1 MSSGMFNV
9 MYQAGLT
16 KSEDMNKD
24 KMRNNSNSSDVE
36 MLCNS
41 LDRVADGLNHLA
53 DVLDKSF
60 SIRNSEL
67 ESHN

>member
-16 KSEDMNKD
+16 KPEDVDND
-24 KMRNNSNSSDVE
+24 KKRNNSNSSDVE

-41 LDRVADGLNHLA
+41 LNRVADGLNHLA

-60 SIRNSEL
+60 SVRNSEL
-67 ESHN
+67 ESQN

>member
-9 MYQAGLT
+9 MHQAGLT
-16 KSEDMNKD
+16 KTEDVDND
-24 KMRNNSNSSDVE
+24 KKRNNSNRSDVE

-41 LDRVADGLNHLA
+41 LNRVADGLNHLA

-60 SIRNSEL
+60 SARNSEL
-67 ESHN
+67 ESQN

>member
-16 KSEDMNKD
+16 KSENVDNDKVRNK
-24 KMRNNSNSSDVE
+24 SNSSDVE

-41 LDRVADGLNHLA
+41 LNRVADGLNHLA

-67 ESHN
+67 ESQN

>member
-1 MSSGMFNV
+1 MSSGMFNA

-16 KSEDMNKD
+16 KSENID
-24 KMRNNSNSSDVE
+24 KERMQNNSNNSDIE

-41 LDRVADGLNHLA
+41 LDRVADSLNHLA

-60 SIRNSEL
+60 SIRESEL
-67 ESHN
+67 ESQ

>member
-9 MYQAGLT
+9 MHQAGLT
-16 KSEDMNKD
+16 KTEDVDND
-24 KMRNNSNSSDVE
+24 KKRNNSNRSDVE

-41 LDRVADGLNHLA
+41 LNRVADSLNHLA

-67 ESHN
+67 ESQ

>member
-1 MSSGMFNV
+1 MSSGIFNV

-16 KSEDMNKD
+16 KTEDADND
-24 KMRNNSNSSDVE
+24 KKRNNSNSSDVE

-41 LDRVADGLNHLA
+41 LNRVADGLNHLA

-60 SIRNSEL
+60 SVRNSEL
-67 ESHN
+67 ESQ

>member
-16 KSEDMNKD
+16 KTEDVDND
-24 KMRNNSNSSDVE
+24 KKRNNSNSSDVE

-41 LDRVADGLNHLA
+41 LNRVADGLNHLA

-60 SIRNSEL
+60 SVRNSEL
-67 ESHN
+67 ES

>member
-16 KSEDMNKD
+16 KSEDMNND
-24 KMRNNSNSSDVE
+24 KKRNNSNSSDVE

-41 LDRVADGLNHLA
+41 LNRVADGLNHLA

-60 SIRNSEL
+60 SVRNSEL
-67 ESHN
+67 ESQN

>member
-16 KSEDMNKD
+16 KTEDMNND
-24 KMRNNSNSSDVE
+24 KTRNRSNSSDVE

-41 LDRVADGLNHLA
+41 LDRVANSLNHLA

-60 SIRNSEL
+60 STRNSKL
-67 ESHN
+67 ESQN